1 MKKILMTLLAF
12 VGFIKAD
19 AQLLNLGFE
28 QWDSTTSGGIYP
40 QGWPDLAYWFHQQ
53 VPDAHSGNYALQV
66 NVWYYYTETRAVQ
79 SVPFTGRPYTF
90 GGYYK
95 YVNNEIKNQTTN
107 LTTEDT
113 AWAAV
118 YLTKWNTTAMQTD
131 TLGKGRVDLIGSAA
145 YSHFVCPI
153 TYSSTATPDSITIVA
168 DPSLMRD
175 GGNYFSTSTDG
186 KNSYLTVD
194 DLYLDFWPASVN
206 SVQFVMFSVSPN
218 PVADQLVLSVDA
230 GGAYNCRILDIT
242 GRVVKEIV
250 LNGSTTTIPV
260 AGLLPGLY
268 NIAIAQVGGNRS
280 AVKSFVKQ

>member
-1 MKKILMTLLAF
+1 MKKILMTL
-12 VGFIKAD
+12 VTVIGFLRVD

-28 QWDSTTSGGIYP
+28 HWDSTTSGGIYP

-79 SVPFTGRPYTF
+79 TVPFTGRPYTF

-118 YLTKWNTTAMQTD
+118 YLTKWNTATMQTD
-131 TLGKGRVDLIGSAA
+131 TIGKGRVDLLGSAT
-145 YSHFVCPI
+145 YRNFVCPV
-153 TYSSTATPDSITIVA
+153 TYSSSATPDSITIVA
-168 DPSLMRD
+168 DPSMMRD

-194 DLYLDFWPASVN
+194 DLYLEFWPASVN
-206 SVQFVMFSVSPN
+206 STQSMSFNISPN
-218 PVADQLVLSVDA
+218 PVGDQLMLSLDVA
-230 GGAYNCRILDIT
+230 GTYNCRVTDIA
-242 GRVVKEIV
+242 GRVVKE
-250 LNGSTTTIPV
+250 LSFNGTSSIITTNE
-260 AGLLPGLY
+260 LLPGIY
-268 NIAIAQVGGNRS
+268 NIHIIDELSQKNIA
-280 AVKSFVKQ
+280 KTFVKQ

>member
-1 MKKILMTLLAF
+1 MKKILMTL
-12 VGFIKAD
+12 VTVIGFLRVD

-79 SVPFTGRPYTF
+79 TVPFTGHPYTF

-118 YLTKWNTTAMQTD
+118 YLTKWNTSTMQTD
-131 TLGKGRVDLIGSAA
+131 TIGKGRVDLLGSAS
-145 YSHFVCPI
+145 YRNFVCPV
-153 TYSSTATPDSITIVA
+153 TYSSSATPDSITIVA
-168 DPSLMRD
+168 DPSMMRD

-194 DLYLDFWPASVN
+194 DLYLEFWPASIN
-206 SVQFVMFSVSPN
+206 NTSSVASSISPN
-218 PVADQLVLSVDA
+218 PVGDQLFISMADA
-230 GGAYNCRILDIT
+230 GTYNCRVTDIS
-242 GRVVKEIV
+242 GRVVKE
-250 LNGSTTTIPV
+250 LSFNGATATIPTTN
-260 AGLLPGLY
+260 LLPGMY
-268 NIAIAQVGGNRS
+268 HIAVTELDGSRS
-280 AVKSFVKQ
+280 TIKAFVKQ